1 MTLLNVNDYWQDV
14 TQGFIFLGAILLD
27 AYQHRAFDKIKTGSS
42 GGHTKKEKEGAK
54 KGEVSV

>member
-27 AYQHRAFDKIKTGSS
+27 AYQHRAFDKIKAS
-42 GGHTKKEKEGAK
+42 GNSEHREKKAGAK
-54 KGEVSV
+54 KDEAAV